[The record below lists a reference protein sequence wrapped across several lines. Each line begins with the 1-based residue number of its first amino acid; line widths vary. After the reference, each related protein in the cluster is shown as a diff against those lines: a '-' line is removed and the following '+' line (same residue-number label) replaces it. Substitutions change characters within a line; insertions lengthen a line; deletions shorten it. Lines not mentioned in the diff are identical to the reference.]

1 MHGQLF
7 EEEEL
12 PDGVPLV
19 SHPIWL
25 ALAQALRFSLFQR
38 KEVRRRRHINLSE
51 LESILEVEE
60 RLARSQGD
68 IRYLLGSDS
77 QVALA
82 AILKGRS
89 SSPSLNKVLQRG
101 LATVI
106 GSGLYGSYGYV
117 PSLANVGDDPTRGVA
132 VRSPERPVPEWLAS
146 ALLGDFAVMD
156 GWLAAQG
163 YDPLHLANLDFL
175 KDSSDGDG
183 VDRHALDSQL
193 LAELR
198 SVQKPGRMQRF
209 LNSSLPEVG
218 QKQESFTQDSKI
230 RDTCTDAT
238 GSSVGRVGGAE
249 GRVAPVPSGCT
260 DLVGVDQQKEKSRG
274 HEKPCKGKKE
284 SCNKRHQDPIRTPPT
299 SGGNK
304 EPVSAVVSS
313 HCERVAPPEEVGKVG
328 TTSSKE
334 LPKGRRLRRAMAE
347 HSNSP
352 LLSADSREA
361 LRLLPAHMAEHSNSP
376 LLSADSREALRLLPA
391 HMAEHSNSRLLSA
404 DGREALRLL
413 PAHMAEHSNSPLL
426 SADSR
431 EALRLLPAHMFLLPG
446 GRRAPD
452 EWDPSC
458 LQRRGVLDLY
468 SGDAGV
474 ARALCKKFGVWVLTV
489 DFAHGP
495 EQDLLQPEL
504 QALLCR
510 LARMETF
517 LGLGAA
523 PECCSFSRAVTPAV
537 RSAEYPLGK
546 PGISLNMQKKVAA
559 GNSHAE
565 FLLKILGIFVELG
578 LAYWVEN
585 PDGSFLW
592 MLPAWMAAGLGRQE
606 SSFRFDMCQ
615 YSTPWRKRTR
625 IATST
630 ALRGLR
636 CLCPGGHSHLT
647 LRGRSSAHG
656 MCWTRVAQKYPKEL
670 CLDLAWA
677 MAAQMGLTP
686 KQPKLHVAHCAKCTN
701 ARVGEAQNPG
711 PRHAA
716 PRVARDVQQLEEVR
730 LVNKQTQVLQDRVW
744 ADFNNWVC
752 SVVSLAAAE
761 QLFLC
766 PQLAVDVLVN
776 YGKSRFAA
784 GAPMYEFRHLLVL
797 AQQSQAGLRAHM
809 TPAWRLLSKWEAVQ
823 PLQHRQPLPE
833 VLFRAMFVVGMLW
846 GWRRWS
852 ATLLLGFEGIARIG
866 EVLRASRADLVLPC
880 DSCDSVTGVAFLRV
894 LKPKSS
900 RRGKGRIQH
909 LKIADANAVSFLEHV
924 FGPLDFS
931 LQLFPLSAGVFRR
944 RWDKILEA
952 LLVPKSRRPTPASIR
967 GGGAI
972 LAYKRGEPISDILW
986 RMRLVSLT
994 TLESYLQEL
1003 AADSLLTRLPERSR
1017 CRIRSAAAL
1026 FDLQLRSPG

>member
-1 MHGQLF
+1 MCEQYLQEGLTAHPAKTFQKSTHAQFWGVSLDGKRGTVQASPKRLIPLIELTTRIARSGVATVGLLEILAGSWVSIFQCRKRLMCLLDEIYLAQQGRTSDTVIRLSPTLQDELWLLAMLGPLAVTNLRAQSVGRVFLSDASEHFKATVVADVSLCFARELHRHALARGTWSKLLTPWKLWCKMHGQLF

-38 KEVRRRRHINLSE
+38 KEVRRRRHINLLE

-89 SSPSLNKVLQRG
+89 SSPRLNKVLQRG

-132 VRSPERPVPEWLAS
+132 VRSPERAVPEWLAS
-146 ALLGDFAVMD
+146 ALLGDFAAMD

-175 KDSSDGDG
+175 KDSSGGDG
-183 VDRHALDSQL
+183 SVDRHALDSQL

-238 GSSVGRVGGAE
+238 GSSVGRASAAE

-304 EPVSAVVSS
+304 EPISAVGSS
-313 HCERVAPPEEVGKVG
+313 RCERVAPPEEVGKVG

-334 LPKGRRLRRAMAE
+334 IPKGRRLRRAMAE

-361 LRLLPAHMAEHSNSP
+361 LRLLPAHMAERADSREALR
-376 LLSADSREALRLLPA
+376 LLPDSREALRLLPA
-391 HMAEHSNSRLLSA
+391 HMAERA
-404 DGREALRLL
+404 DSREALRLL
-413 PAHMAEHSNSPLL
+413 P
-426 SADSR
+426 DSR

-452 EWDPSC
+452 GWDPSC

-474 ARALCKKFGVWVLTV
+474 ARALSKKFGVWVLTV

-510 LARMETF
+510 LARMKTF

-606 SSFRFDMCQ
+606 SSFVLTCA
-615 YSTPWRKRTR
+615 STPP
-625 IATST
+625 
-630 ALRGLR
+630 LGE
-636 CLCPGGHSHLT
+636 
-647 LRGRSSAHG
+647 SA
-656 MCWTRVAQKYPKEL
+656 
-670 CLDLAWA
+670 
-677 MAAQMGLTP
+677 
-686 KQPKLHVAHCAKCTN
+686 
-701 ARVGEAQNPG
+701 
-711 PRHAA
+711 
-716 PRVARDVQQLEEVR
+716 
-730 LVNKQTQVLQDRVW
+730 
-744 ADFNNWVC
+744 
-752 SVVSLAAAE
+752 
-761 QLFLC
+761 
-766 PQLAVDVLVN
+766 
-776 YGKSRFAA
+776 
-784 GAPMYEFRHLLVL
+784 
-797 AQQSQAGLRAHM
+797 
-809 TPAWRLLSKWEAVQ
+809 
-823 PLQHRQPLPE
+823 
-833 VLFRAMFVVGMLW
+833 
-846 GWRRWS
+846 
-852 ATLLLGFEGIARIG
+852 
-866 EVLRASRADLVLPC
+866 
-880 DSCDSVTGVAFLRV
+880 
-894 LKPKSS
+894 
-900 RRGKGRIQH
+900 
-909 LKIADANAVSFLEHV
+909 
-924 FGPLDFS
+924 
-931 LQLFPLSAGVFRR
+931 
-944 RWDKILEA
+944 
-952 LLVPKSRRPTPASIR
+952 PASPPAMRCGVCVVFALEVI
-967 GGGAI
+967 AI
-972 LAYKRGEPISDILW
+972 
-986 RMRLVSLT
+986 
-994 TLESYLQEL
+994 
-1003 AADSLLTRLPERSR
+1003 
-1017 CRIRSAAAL
+1017 
-1026 FDLQLRSPG
+1026 